1 MVIRLTIVDDP
12 DEEDRDEE
20 AAGVEVRERAAN
32 IMGPERRQLIIE
44 LARGTRRIVDLAR
57 DHERPPQVISNFKY
71 RNKREIIQMRRVM
84 DSKTA
89 DMHFAA
95 QVHRIGDAERHLA
108 FLDDQI
114 RQILDNGAEGE
125 PIDTKELRGLVMD
138 ASKLR
143 KEIREEL
150 KPTMSIGEIKFT
162 PPKRY
167 GGQNWFE
174 TEEEEGSET

>member
-1 MVIRLTIVDDP
+1 MVVRIRVVEDP
-12 DEEDRDEE
+12 DEEDRDES
-20 AAGVEVRERAAN
+20 GVEPRERAAN
-32 IMGPERRQLIIE
+32 IAGPEYRRLIIE
-44 LARGTRRIVDLAR
+44 LARNCRRIVDIAKEY
-57 DHERPPQVISNFKY
+57 DRPPQVISNFKF
-71 RNKREIIQMRRVM
+71 RNKREILQMRQVL

-95 QVHRIGDAERHLA
+95 QLHRIADAERHLA

-114 RQILDNGAEGE
+114 RRMQEAFLDGE
-125 PIDTKELRGLVMD
+125 EIDTKELRGLVSD

-150 KPTMSIGEIKFT
+150 KPTMTIGEIQFT

-167 GGQNWFE
+167 GGKNWFGKPEEDDE
-174 TEEEEGSET
+174 T